1 MSNSKSKKESYAL
14 RQQKY
19 SNAIIRG
26 RRHVPTPEAVPPS
39 SLLDAPP
46 LSPVPLPSPPREPIP
61 KWDDPPRLV
70 TNLNRKQPAPQGGF
84 TAANRYA
91 KTPTHLDENAKVFE
105 EYAERMNDIQQK
117 QNNMGEGKRPRKPSR
132 RPQTPALVSMM
143 MGSMNDEKMTEMDC
157 YMATMDSRKKAHDPM
172 GADKTRAR
180 TARKHAAK
188 APTLKSVEEQ
198 QVFSLG
204 RYEERVPT
212 AAEYNDRMGQII
224 EELRSPE
231 PAGAPTPTM
240 DKQADC
246 GAAVTPPDYTANVR
260 LDNVSMT
267 SLEACDLD
275 WQDEGQVRSCY
286 NTSPQ
291 PGHLS
296 READSPTIQDTT
308 KDWMYFIRKAGREEM
323 MESDPTRDE
332 DRRTPVQ
339 GKTTKNKHKARKER
353 LVLPS
358 LTSDPGLMLQGTK
371 LHTPGVSLPSIG
383 DGVLSTA
390 TRPNIPD
397 EDMGTQLP
405 PTEWLTEGNC
415 SSACYVLPSN
425 CVSSCGAALQF
436 GTKQVGKT
444 TSDTV
449 TFKQPSDKSK
459 VRSTKRRQK
468 TDRASLKDKKS
479 QKRRHN
485 SPDPSSPDFP
495 TQGYMTQSVIDGSHG
510 MIPLQ
515 LHQTTQYSST
525 AAGVGEGT
533 SGPTP
538 RIGDTCLFQTVQLA
552 HTAPSVWY
560 VSVRF
565 SERLMA
571 ALHPTCQSGCRAP
584 SLLDTTNHDWS
595 VEERTHEVVSSQTCG
610 GGNVQFLY
618 KSEDLSTDRRLL
630 SSLVV
635 NNASTTIVPPPTNYM
650 VSLSLVLNNT
660 STKLVALSLVLNNK
674 SIILVALSL
683 VLKNTSTRLVAL
695 SLVVNNTST
704 RLVSLS
710 LVLNNTSTRLVALS
724 LVLNNTSTRLVS
736 LSLVLNNTSTRLVSL
751 SLVLNNTSTR
761 LVSLSLV
768 LKNTSTRLVALPLV
782 LNYTLPRLVSLSLVL
797 NNTSTRLVSLALVL
811 KNTSTRLVALSLTG
825 VHVPGAKNTSTRLVA
840 LSLVLIDTLPR
851 LVPLSLV
858 LNNTSTRLVAL
869 SLVLK
874 NTSTRLVTLSL
885 VLNHTSTRLVSLSLV
900 LNNTS
905 IRLVSL
911 SLVRRAAESS
921 YSPDESPSRPR

>member
-46 LSPVPLPSPPREPIP
+46 LSPVPLPSPPRERIP
-61 KWDDPPRLV
+61 EWDDPPRLV

-84 TAANRYA
+84 TAANRYV
-91 KTPTHLDENAKVFE
+91 KTPTHPDENAKVFE

-143 MGSMNDEKMTEMDC
+143 MGSRNDENMTEMDC
-157 YMATMDSRKKAHDPM
+157 YVATMDSKKKVREPM

-212 AAEYNDRMGQII
+212 KAVLNDWMDHLK
-224 EELRSPE
+224 EEFNSTD

-246 GAAVTPPDYTANVR
+246 GAAVVEQVMEPDTNHEAKKKKKKNKKKQKTRVETPPDYTANVG

-267 SLEACDLD
+267 SLEARDLD
-275 WQDEGQVRSCY
+275 WQDEGRVRSCY
-286 NTSPQ
+286 KTSPQ

-296 READSPTIQDTT
+296 READSPTIQDKT
-308 KDWMYFIRKAGREEM
+308 KDWMYFIRKAGLEEM

-390 TRPNIPD
+390 ARPNIPD

-405 PTEWLTEGNC
+405 P
-415 SSACYVLPSN
+415 
-425 CVSSCGAALQF
+425 LQF

-444 TSDTV
+444 TSETV

-479 QKRRHN
+479 QKRRHK
-485 SPDPSSPDFP
+485 SPDPSSPD
-495 TQGYMTQSVIDGSHG
+495 
-510 MIPLQ
+510 L
-515 LHQTTQYSST
+515 
-525 AAGVGEGT
+525 
-533 SGPTP
+533 
-538 RIGDTCLFQTVQLA
+538 
-552 HTAPSVWY
+552 
-560 VSVRF
+560 
-565 SERLMA
+565 
-571 ALHPTCQSGCRAP
+571 
-584 SLLDTTNHDWS
+584 
-595 VEERTHEVVSSQTCG
+595 
-610 GGNVQFLY
+610 
-618 KSEDLSTDRRLL
+618 
-630 SSLVV
+630 
-635 NNASTTIVPPPTNYM
+635 
-650 VSLSLVLNNT
+650 
-660 STKLVALSLVLNNK
+660 
-674 SIILVALSL
+674 
-683 VLKNTSTRLVAL
+683 
-695 SLVVNNTST
+695 
-704 RLVSLS
+704 
-710 LVLNNTSTRLVALS
+710 
-724 LVLNNTSTRLVS
+724 
-736 LSLVLNNTSTRLVSL
+736 
-751 SLVLNNTSTR
+751 
-761 LVSLSLV
+761 
-768 LKNTSTRLVALPLV
+768 
-782 LNYTLPRLVSLSLVL
+782 
-797 NNTSTRLVSLALVL
+797 
-811 KNTSTRLVALSLTG
+811 
-825 VHVPGAKNTSTRLVA
+825 
-840 LSLVLIDTLPR
+840 
-851 LVPLSLV
+851 
-858 LNNTSTRLVAL
+858 
-869 SLVLK
+869 
-874 NTSTRLVTLSL
+874 
-885 VLNHTSTRLVSLSLV
+885 
-900 LNNTS
+900 
-905 IRLVSL
+905 
-911 SLVRRAAESS
+911 
-921 YSPDESPSRPR
+921 